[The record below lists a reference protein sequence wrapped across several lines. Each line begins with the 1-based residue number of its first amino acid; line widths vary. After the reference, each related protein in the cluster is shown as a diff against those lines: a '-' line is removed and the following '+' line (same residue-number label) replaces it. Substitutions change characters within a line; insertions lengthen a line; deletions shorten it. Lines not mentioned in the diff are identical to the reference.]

1 MEIVL
6 NHPRRVLVAAMAV
19 TVSGM
24 ASAADLRIGF
34 KAEVTSADPHVL
46 SAANRSVWVNVYD
59 SLIGQDE
66 KLHPVPLLA
75 LSWKPIDDKQW
86 EFKLRPGV
94 KFHNGEPMT
103 ASDVKFSLERAK
115 ALAGPRTF
123 KTYLR
128 TVDSIRIQD
137 PLTVIIKTKE
147 TAPTLPENVGLVAI
161 LPKGSGAEIKEEDFE
176 KGKAAI
182 GTGPYKYAG
191 LIPSQQVTMT
201 RNEVY
206 WGAKPAWSKV
216 TYQFIPK
223 EPARAAAMLGG
234 SVDVID
240 GAAGGLS
247 DTLKK
252 SEKVSVV
259 STPSYMFN
267 HLHMDQFR
275 PVSPYVTG
283 NDGKPLAK
291 NPFQDKRVRQAITM
305 AINREAINKFVMK
318 GDAEPATQIVP
329 AGFFGYEPAL
339 KLQAADT
346 ARAKALLAEAGYP
359 SGFKVVLHCTND
371 RYLNDARVC
380 EAIAQMLTQAGIKTD
395 ARTLPY
401 ANFVTRAT
409 SGGAGGMPEFSLA
422 MFGVGAVLGDSLEPY
437 TASVAT
443 FDKALGTGA
452 NNYGRYSNKEFDA
465 VILSASRTLDGKERE
480 ELQRKAARLA
490 AEDVALIPV
499 HNAKAAWGLRKGLSM
514 APRSDG
520 LTLASSIKETASR

>member
-1 MEIVL
+1 MGIAL
-6 NHPRRVLVAAMAV
+6 TCLRRLLVVVAAI
-19 TVSGM
+19 TLLGT

-34 KAEVTSADPHVL
+34 KSEVTSADPHVL
-46 SAANRSVWVNVYD
+46 GAANRGVWVNVYD

-66 KLHPVPLLA
+66 KLHPIPVLA
-75 LSWKPIDDKQW
+75 LSWKAIDEKQW
-86 EFKLRPGV
+86 EFKLRPDV

-103 ASDVKFSLERAK
+103 AHDVKFSLDRAR
-115 ALAGPRTF
+115 ALVGPRTF

-128 TVDSIRIQD
+128 AVDSVRVQD

-147 TAPTLPENVGLVAI
+147 SAPTLPENVGLVAI
-161 LPKGSGAEIKEEDFE
+161 IPKGNGAEIKEEDFE
-176 KGKAAI
+176 NGKAAV
-182 GTGPYKYAG
+182 GTGPFKYAG
-191 LIPSQQVTMT
+191 FIPSQQVTMT
-201 RNEVY
+201 RNDAY
-206 WGAKPAWSKV
+206 WGTKPAWMKV

-240 GAAGGLS
+240 GAAGSLS
-247 DTLKK
+247 ETLKK
-252 SEKVSVV
+252 SEKVSLV
-259 STPSYMFN
+259 STTSYLLN
-267 HLHMDQFR
+267 YLSMDQFR
-275 PVSPYVTG
+275 TVSPYVTG
-283 NDGKPLAK
+283 NDGKPLTK
-291 NPFQDKRVRQAITM
+291 NPFQEKRVRQAITL
-305 AINREAINKFVMK
+305 AINRDAINKFVMK

-329 AGFFGYEPAL
+329 SGFFGHEPAL
-339 KLQAADT
+339 KLQPGDT
-346 ARAKALLAEAGYP
+346 AQAKALLAEAGYP

-401 ANFVTRAT
+401 TNFVTRTT
-409 SGGAGGMPEFSLA
+409 SGGPGGEPEFSLA
-422 MFGVGAVLGDSLEPY
+422 MVGIGAVLGDSLEPS
-437 TASVAT
+437 TAVVYT

-465 VILSASRTLDGKERE
+465 AIRSAAKTLNEKERQ
-480 ELQRKAARLA
+480 ELQRKAAKLA
-490 AEDVALIPV
+490 AEDVAVIPV

-520 LTLASSIKETASR
+520 FTIASGIKEAASK

>member
-1 MEIVL
+1 MGIAL
-6 NHPRRVLVAAMAV
+6 TCPRRLLAAAVAA
-19 TVSGM
+19 TLSGM
-24 ASAADLRIGF
+24 TSAADLRIGF

-46 SAANRSVWVNVYD
+46 GAANRSVWMNVYD

-66 KLHPVPLLA
+66 KLHPVPQLA
-75 LSWKPIDDKQW
+75 LSWKAIDDKQW

-103 ASDVKFSLERAK
+103 ASDVKFSLDRAK
-115 ALAGPRTF
+115 ALTGPRTY

-128 TVDSIRIQD
+128 TIDSIRVQD
-137 PLTVIIKTKE
+137 PLTVIVKTKE
-147 TAPTLPENVGLVAI
+147 SAPTLPENVGIVAI
-161 LPKGSGAEIKEEDFE
+161 LPKGSGAEIKESDFE
-176 KGKAAI
+176 SGKAAV
-182 GTGPYKYAG
+182 GTGPFKYAG

-201 RNEVY
+201 RNDAY
-206 WGAKPAWSKV
+206 WGAKPPWSKV

-240 GAAGGLS
+240 GAAGSLS

-259 STPSYMFN
+259 STTSYMFN

-275 PVSPYVTG
+275 TVSPYVTG
-283 NDGKPLAK
+283 NDGKPLAR
-291 NPFQDKRVRQAITM
+291 NPFQDKRVRQAITV
-305 AINREAINKFVMK
+305 AINRDAINKFVMK

-329 AGFFGYEPAL
+329 SGFFGYEPAL
-339 KLQAADT
+339 KLQPGDT

-359 SGFKVVLHCTND
+359 SGFRVVLHCTND

-380 EAIAQMLTQAGIKTD
+380 EAIAQMLTQVGIKTD

-401 ANFVTRAT
+401 ANFITRAT
-409 SGGAGGMPEFSLA
+409 NGGAGGEPEFSLA
-422 MFGVGAVLGDSLEPY
+422 MFGVGAILGDSLEPY
-437 TASVAT
+437 TAVVHT

-465 VILSASRTLDGKERE
+465 AIRSASRTLNDKERE
-480 ELQRKAARLA
+480 ELQRTAARLA
-490 AEDVALIPV
+490 AEDVAVVPV

-520 LTLASSIKETASR
+520 YTIASGIKDAGSK